1 MRWRNSMQLRF
12 PLVLLV
18 VRNTLGRAMQRAF
31 TLLFV
36 SNDITVGIEHEF
48 RVTQ

>member
-1 MRWRNSMQLRF
+1 MQLRF

-18 VRNTLGRAMQRAF
+18 VRNTLERAMQRAF